1 MNPVSQG
8 TIFLVPG
15 LGGLTM
21 AQLPI
26 SSAQSHVL
34 MTSQGMTGGMRV
46 QAIPPNAPSAGVTIK
61 MEQDHVKTETPS
73 VDLYL
78 CDTSRGEE

>member
-34 MTSQGMTGGMRV
+34 MASQGMRV
-46 QAIPPNAPSAGVTIK
+46 NLAPCAGVTVK
-61 MEQDHVKTETPS
+61 GEQDHVKTETPS

-78 CDTSRGEE
+78 CDTSRGEEREISG